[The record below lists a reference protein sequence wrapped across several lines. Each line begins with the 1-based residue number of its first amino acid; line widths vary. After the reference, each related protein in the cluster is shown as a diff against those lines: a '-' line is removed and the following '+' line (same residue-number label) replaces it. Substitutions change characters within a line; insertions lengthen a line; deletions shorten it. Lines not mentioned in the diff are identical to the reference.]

1 MSLAG
6 SRGGAPLWGLGQR
19 PNCSTGDQF
28 QGSRQQRRRQR
39 SVPATNFARP
49 QTRPQAA
56 HSTTCRLSRQMGATD
71 QHRETTPVL
80 VFFIA
85 GDFASAD
92 ATRGLSAR
100 PLDPFGLNTS
110 ILDFICCKGNKLPQK
125 AKNASRQS
133 PCAGEDCR
141 DACISSNYSHAAS
154 NASKNSGQDQV
165 PHDAILS
172 FFTVN

>member
-28 QGSRQQRRRQR
+28 QESRQQRRRQR

-56 HSTTCRLSRQMGATD
+56 HSTTCTLSRQMGATD
-71 QHRETTPVL
+71 QHRETIPVL

-100 PLDPFGLNTS
+100 PLDPFGL
-110 ILDFICCKGNKLPQK
+110 ILFPD
-125 AKNASRQS
+125 S
-133 PCAGEDCR
+133 PAPSACAVALLRCVSFTLAR
-141 DACISSNYSHAAS
+141 M
-154 NASKNSGQDQV
+154 KNSRRIFAHSYLEIV
-165 PHDAILS
+165 
-172 FFTVN
+172 

>member
-56 HSTTCRLSRQMGATD
+56 HSTTCTLSRQMGATD
-71 QHRETTPVL
+71 QHRETIPVL

-85 GDFASAD
+85 GDFVSAD

-100 PLDPFGLNTS
+100 TLDPFPCLTLSAARETN
-110 ILDFICCKGNKLPQK
+110 FPKK
-125 AKNASRQS
+125 AKTHPDNPLVQERIAGMLAYHRITRTPLQMPQRTPGKTKYRTMQS
-133 PCAGEDCR
+133 CR
-141 DACISSNYSHAAS
+141 SS
-154 NASKNSGQDQV
+154 
-165 PHDAILS
+165 P
-172 FFTVN
+172 